1 MNIMRKNQITKTIA
15 ALMLAAAVV
24 CLCACGSEVEQS
36 TVESVAT
43 TAATTATTATTTT
56 ATTIATTTATTA
68 TTAEPEP
75 PEPISEWD
83 SATIRWRANTALS
96 FELRVKAGFEY
107 DLSPDSNNQGCTFT
121 LPDGKTIYIVVQ
133 GFNYEASFESLVAY
147 FDGKDPE
154 RLSVGKESMTIV
166 TEYDSYNTEIVSKLS
181 DIECLTTLVSDVE
194 TADEFFSSVMIR
206 VDGED
211 YSPLDLDE
219 DFYEVK

>member
-1 MNIMRKNQITKTIA
+1 MRKNQITKTIA

-121 LPDGKTIYIVVQ
+121 SPDGKTIYIVVQ

-206 VDGED
+206 VDGAD

-219 DFYEVK
+219 DFYTVK